1 MKLGLICAMTFS
13 TFLMCSHVNA
23 AAFDLAT
30 YQEADGA
37 IPVVSG
43 GDSVDPYFAIRA
55 LLSARQ
61 AGLDISKTAPAW
73 IEWLLVR
80 QQPDGSFPRFCR
92 INGRWEVCAVA
103 DADDA
108 LVALWLSLLFASAQC
123 GELPP
128 AWEKSAV
135 LAARRLDS
143 LLDRKTGVY
152 HISEALPVSLFMDN
166 VEIYAALRDVG
177 QQQRCMRKTQAARK
191 TLLSASRLRLAI
203 NRTFHRR
210 STAYFEVSTQQATDM
225 TQFYPGQV
233 AQIYPVLLRMGEP
246 KALKALFAAWMKRY
260 GDTWL
265 AQEHDVYPWG
275 MVALAAHEV
284 GDRETVA
291 CWLSQAQALRYGPRW
306 NVLEEAAWQALQ
318 PYITEVEQ
326 CNRTLPVVPRPAL
339 PDAARSPM

>member
-1 MKLGLICAMTFS
+1 MKLRLIGALMAHAFLACAQANS
-13 TFLMCSHVNA
+13 AALDL
-23 AAFDLAT
+23 AAF
-30 YQEADGA
+30 QETDGA

-61 AGLDISKTAPAW
+61 TGLDIGQVAPAW
-73 IEWLLVR
+73 IDWLLAR

-92 INGRWEVCAVA
+92 INEQWEVCAVA

-108 LVALWLSLLFASAQC
+108 LVALWASLLFASAQC

-128 AWEKSAV
+128 DWEKSAR
-135 LAARRLDS
+135 LALRKLNS
-143 LLDRKTGVY
+143 LLDKKTGVY

-166 VEIYAALRDVG
+166 VEIYAALRDIA
-177 QQQRCMRKTQAARK
+177 QQQRCMRKPHAARK

-203 NRTFHRR
+203 KHTFHR
-210 STAYFEVSTQQATDM
+210 SKAGHFEVSTQQATDM
-225 TQFYPGQV
+225 AQFYPGQV
-233 AQIYPVLLRMGEP
+233 AQIYPVLLRMGDP
-246 KALKALFAAWMKRY
+246 KALKMLFAAWMYRY
-260 GDTWL
+260 GDIWL

-284 GDRETVA
+284 GDRKTVA
-291 CWLSQAQALRYGPRW
+291 CWLLQAQALRHSPRW

-318 PYITEVEQ
+318 PRTKGADQ
-326 CNRTLPVVPRPAL
+326 CARTLPAAPGAAV